1 MMTRPRGF
9 PRLEIPRLWIGVWL
23 AAAYLA
29 VVALFLASGLDMEG
43 WDDSYFFKRIGLNI
57 LEHGAAAWN
66 VEDGPVYG
74 NTSQGF
80 QLLSLIPL
88 LIDPDHYIS
97 LVKILLAAAMVALL
111 ALLPRAARP
120 PAPEAPAP
128 STSTAQDRVLAWG
141 LAFLAASA
149 PYLLLLIHSG
159 METCAALVVLA
170 ANLLAVHRNRGTRRD
185 IAAVV
190 ATTVLVY
197 LIRPDAVLIS
207 LLSITAHGWL
217 RDRRLPW
224 RTLVCCGLA
233 LLAVLGAFYLYFGTP
248 FPLAFYLKSRA
259 LTVYTDQFVDMDLH
273 LKRRN
278 VAGLLVMAAP
288 FLYVAAHG
296 RSAWTWTMVLSFVA
310 FSAYHYFSTVEVMGY
325 YARFY
330 VPALVPVA
338 LAAIDAAPRFRARS
352 RLLVSL
358 AFSGLLLAAVLYL
371 YRHRLVY
378 DEKDQLIT
386 RVDDVLY
393 LGYVAA
399 AAILLAGARV
409 HAQLAAILV
418 AIPIVAG
425 AARGL
430 PMPEIRLRA
439 DEALLAKHID
449 RFTTVRG
456 IHAVRA
462 CVPEPFHMYHTEI
475 GVPGVVFQRSTV
487 TDMAGLMDT
496 EIARHGMDF
505 EARCLADRPEVLY
518 LPHRNYETLRDQI
531 ARSTCI
537 REYRRV
543 VGNSSSPLYI
553 RKDLARDF
561 LTCAREV
568 GDRWIDA
575 R

>member
-1 MMTRPRGF
+1 MMSRPRGF

-43 WDDSYFFKRIGLNI
+43 WDDSYFFKRIGLNV

-80 QLLSLIPL
+80 QIVALLPL
-88 LIDPDHYIS
+88 LIDPGHYIG
-97 LVKILLAAAMVALL
+97 LVKILLAVAMAALFALL
-111 ALLPRAARP
+111 VRAARP
-120 PAPEAPAP
+120 LAPGAPDAG
-128 STSTAQDRVLAWG
+128 ADADRALAWG

-149 PYLLLLIHSG
+149 PYPLLLVHSG
-159 METCAALVVLA
+159 METCVALVVLA
-170 ANLLAVHRNRGTRRD
+170 GNLLAVHRHTGTRRST
-185 IAAVV
+185 AAVV
-190 ATTVLVY
+190 VTTVLVY

-217 RDRRLPW
+217 RHRRLPW
-224 RTLVCCGLA
+224 RTLICCGLA
-233 LLAVLGAFYLYFGTP
+233 LLAVLGVFYLYFGTP

-278 VAGLLVMAAP
+278 LAGLLIMAAP
-288 FLYVAAHG
+288 LLYVAAHG
-296 RSAWTWTMVLSFVA
+296 RSAWTWTMVLGFAA
-310 FSAYHYFSTVEVMGY
+310 FTAYHYFSTVEVMGY

-330 VPALVPVA
+330 VPALVPAA

-352 RLLVSL
+352 RLLVTL
-358 AFSGLLLAAVLYL
+358 GFCGLLLAAVLYL
-371 YRHRLVY
+371 YRHRLIY

-386 RVDDVLY
+386 RVDDALY

-399 AAILLAGARV
+399 AAVVLVGARVQARLAAMLLAIPLLAGAV
-409 HAQLAAILV
+409 
-418 AIPIVAG
+418 
-425 AARGL
+425 RGL
-430 PMPEIRLRA
+430 PMPEVWLRP
-439 DEALLAKHID
+439 DETLLAKHID

-456 IHAVRA
+456 IESVRA

-518 LPHRNYETLRDQI
+518 LPHRNYTTLREQI
-531 ARSTCI
+531 SRSACF
-537 REYRRV
+537 RDYRRV

-561 LTCAREV
+561 LTCARQA